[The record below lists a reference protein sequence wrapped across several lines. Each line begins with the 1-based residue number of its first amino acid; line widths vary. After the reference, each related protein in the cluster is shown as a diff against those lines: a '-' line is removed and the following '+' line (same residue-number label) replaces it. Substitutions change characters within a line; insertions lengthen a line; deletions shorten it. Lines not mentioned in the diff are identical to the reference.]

1 MLVVWVFAGCL
12 VNLTFGELYASYLS
26 DCWLFALLNVWWTL
40 FWLLFA
46 SCLLYCFLVN
56 HILVVECL
64 LVVFFIGLLVN
75 HILVVWVFA
84 CYLLYW
90 NLVNYLMVVWVFACC
105 LLYWM
110 FGEPYY
116 GCCLSIC
123 WLFALFE
130 FWRTVNVF
138 FKCLLV
144 ARFVF
149 MFGELNAG
157 CLSVCWLFALLFL
170 WWAIYW

>member
-1 MLVVWVFAGCL
+1 M
-12 VNLTFGELYASYLS
+12 S
-26 DCWLFALLNVWWTL
+26 
-40 FWLLFA
+40 
-46 SCLLYCFLVN
+46 
-56 HILVVECL
+56 
-64 LVVFFIGLLVN
+64 
-75 HILVVWVFA
+75 
-84 CYLLYW
+84 
-90 NLVNYLMVVWVFACC
+90 ACC

-110 FGEPYY
+110 FGEHYH

-138 FKCLLV
+138 LKCLLV

-170 WWAIYW
+170 W